1 MVSLVRRVRVT
12 ELLCLGGLALGGLWS
27 MIVAVTAPYFLS
39 SHPVAVELFGGTT
52 LSMITTGALAGVGKS
67 SLWIAILAPVG
78 AVVRFSPFYWW
89 AGRRYG
95 HFFIEGL
102 SSRSPAARRR
112 VERAER
118 VFRRFGPVTVV
129 FAYFLPIPN
138 GVTFAIAGWS
148 GMNFWRFLLYDVV
161 DALLYA
167 TVMSTLG
174 FELGARA
181 LHIAHVISNDATAIA
196 VVLVAFFVVTVL
208 WRRLRMTRGSIF
220 GSGDLEP
227 AARIERI
234 FPREEAGSGI
244 SDGSLLEISQ
254 RATLFDSIGNLS
266 SELPY
271 EPTVVLALVTPDG
284 HRTRVCEGGSHDG
297 RRRAGPLYEIGSLT
311 KVLTGTLLAEMTL
324 AGDLEINEYWTQNLG
339 DVCLERLP
347 RVPVSLGELA
357 THTGGMPVMTLRELL
372 SSVGD
377 PTQPYTGLTED
388 DLFAIGVRHSGRSA
402 AFRYSNLGY
411 ALLGLVLSSVGRT
424 SFQQLL
430 YSRVLGPLG
439 MTNTYATD
447 DPRYL
452 TRRVFGGRLGRTT
465 GPWRPG
471 VFAPSF
477 GMMSSVDDLVTF
489 LEASL
494 YTSTSEIGEAVAL
507 TQRTRVITGD
517 SQLGIGLGWQIHTNG
532 RGHLLKHPIRGPG
545 SCGIVALDPGAG
557 IGFLALANVCDSE
570 IQRRLEA
577 ISAEILQA

>member
-1 MVSLVRRVRVT
+1 
-12 ELLCLGGLALGGLWS
+12 
-27 MIVAVTAPYFLS
+27 MIVAVSAPYFLS
-39 SHPVAVELFGGTT
+39 SHPVAVEIFGGTT

-148 GMNFWRFLLYDVV
+148 GMNFWRFLVYDII

-174 FELGARA
+174 YELGARA
-181 LHIAHVISNDATAIA
+181 LHIAHVISNDATTIA
-196 VVLVAFFVVTVL
+196 LGLVVLFVVSVL
-208 WRRLRMTRGSIF
+208 FRRFRVSRGSASGSVEVDGAVPGGAFMPRTSFDF
-220 GSGDLEP
+220 GGDSSMN
-227 AARIERI
+227 AADRV
-234 FPREEAGSGI
+234 EA
-244 SDGSLLEISQ
+244 
-254 RATLFDSIGNLS
+254 FDSIGNLS
-266 SELPY
+266 HELPY
-271 EPTVVLALVTPDG
+271 RPTVVLVLVTPDG
-284 HRTRVCEGGSHDG
+284 HRTRVWEGASQEG
-297 RRRAGPLYEIGSLT
+297 RRRGGPLYEIGSLS

-324 AGDLEINEYWTQNLG
+324 AGELELNDYWSENLG
-339 DVCLERLP
+339 KTCLERLP
-347 RVPVSLGELA
+347 RVPVSLSELA
-357 THTGGMPVMTLRELL
+357 THTGGMPVMSLRELL

-377 PTQPYTGLTED
+377 PTQPYTGLTEE

-411 ALLGLVLSSVGRT
+411 ALLGLVLSSVDGLPFQDLLRT
-424 SFQQLL
+424 
-430 YSRVLGPLG
+430 RVLEPLG
-439 MTNTYATD
+439 MLNTFAVSD
-447 DPRYL
+447 SRYVN
-452 TRRVFGGRLGRTT
+452 RRVYGGRLGRST

-471 VFAPSF
+471 VFEPSF
-477 GMMSSVDDLVTF
+477 GMMCSVDDLVCF

-494 YTSTSEIGEAVAL
+494 YGDTSEIGEAVAL

-517 SQLGIGLGWQIHTNG
+517 SQLGIGLGWQIHTSG
-532 RGHLLKHPIRGPG
+532 RGHVVKHPIRGPG
-545 SCGIVALDPGAG
+545 SCGIVSLDPGAG
-557 IGFLALANVCDSE
+557 IGLLALANVCDSE
-570 IQRRLEA
+570 IQRQL
-577 ISAEILQA
+577 EILAAEMLQS